1 MSAGTRR
8 ECDTGS
14 GSRTG
19 TIEGRRGTD
28 WVDRLAAELNL
39 EALSAHENEHLLT
52 ASREV
57 AHRVERKAT
66 PLAMY
71 VIGLSVGSQMADRT
85 RDDAIED
92 AIHALLLRLPPAEE
106 S

>member
-1 MSAGTRR
+1 M
-8 ECDTGS
+8 E
-14 GSRTG
+14 
-19 TIEGRRGTD
+19 
-28 WVDRLAAELNL
+28 WVDRLAAELHV
-39 EALSAHENEHLLT
+39 EALSTHERDHLLE

-71 VIGLSVGSQMADRT
+71 VVGLSVGAQMGDRK

-92 AIHALLLRLPPAEE
+92 AIHALLLRLPEPDEG
-106 S
+106 

>member
-1 MSAGTRR
+1 M
-8 ECDTGS
+8 E
-14 GSRTG
+14 
-19 TIEGRRGTD
+19 
-28 WVDRLAAELNL
+28 WVDKLAGELQL
-39 EALSAHENEHLLT
+39 GALTKHERDHVLT

-71 VIGLSVGSQMADRT
+71 VIGLSVGRQLADRS

-92 AIHALLLRLPPAEE
+92 AIHTLLLRLPEATEDGTPAEA
-106 S
+106 

>member
-1 MSAGTRR
+1 M
-8 ECDTGS
+8 
-14 GSRTG
+14 
-19 TIEGRRGTD
+19 D
-28 WVDRLAAELNL
+28 WVDRLAAELHL
-39 EALSAHENEHLLT
+39 DALSAHENEHLLS

-71 VIGLSVGSQMADRT
+71 VIGLSVGSQLADRT

>member
-1 MSAGTRR
+1 MNALANELRL
-8 ECDTGS
+8 GS
-14 GSRTG
+14 LSKH
-19 TIEGRRGTD
+19 
-28 WVDRLAAELNL
+28 
-39 EALSAHENEHLLT
+39 EADHLLA

-71 VIGLSVGSQMADRT
+71 VVGLAVGRQLADQA

-92 AIHALLLRLPPAEE
+92 VIHTLLVRLPAEAD
-106 S
+106 

>member
-1 MSAGTRR
+1 MRPPCA
-8 ECDTGS
+8 
-14 GSRTG
+14 
-19 TIEGRRGTD
+19 RGEAEVDWTD
-28 WVDRLAAELNL
+28 GLASELRL
-39 EALSAHENEHLLT
+39 EALSKHERDHLLE

-71 VIGLSVGSQMADRT
+71 VVGLSVGRQMAERS

-92 AIHALLLRLPPAEE
+92 AIHTLLVRLPAAEE
-106 S
+106 G

>member
-1 MSAGTRR
+1 M
-8 ECDTGS
+8 E
-14 GSRTG
+14 
-19 TIEGRRGTD
+19 
-28 WVDRLAAELNL
+28 WVNALASELRVEPL
-39 EALSAHENEHLLT
+39 SKHEADHLLS

-71 VIGLSVGSQMADRT
+71 VVGLAVGRQLGERS

-92 AIHALLLRLPPAEE
+92 AIHALLIRLPDEP
-106 S
+106 SD

>member
-1 MSAGTRR
+1 M
-8 ECDTGS
+8 E
-14 GSRTG
+14 
-19 TIEGRRGTD
+19 
-28 WVDRLAAELNL
+28 WVDRLAAEFQL
-39 EALSAHENEHLLT
+39 EPLSAHENEHLLT

-71 VIGLSVGSQMADRT
+71 VLGLSVGSQMADRK

-92 AIHALLLRLPPAEE
+92 AIHALLLRLPPVDED
-106 S
+106 

>member
-1 MSAGTRR
+1 M
-8 ECDTGS
+8 E
-14 GSRTG
+14 
-19 TIEGRRGTD
+19 
-28 WVDRLAAELNL
+28 WVDRLAAELHL
-39 EALSAHENEHLLT
+39 EALSGHEKEHLLS

-71 VIGLSVGSQMADRT
+71 VLGLSVGTQLADRT

-92 AIHALLLRLPPAEE
+92 AVHALLLRLPRIEE

>member
-1 MSAGTRR
+1 M
-8 ECDTGS
+8 E
-14 GSRTG
+14 
-19 TIEGRRGTD
+19 
-28 WVDRLAAELNL
+28 WVDRLAAELHL
-39 EALSAHENEHLLT
+39 EALSAHEKEHLLS

-71 VIGLSVGSQMADRT
+71 VLGLSVGTQLADRT

-92 AIHALLLRLPPAEE
+92 AVHALLLRLPRVEE

>member
-1 MSAGTRR
+1 M
-8 ECDTGS
+8 E
-14 GSRTG
+14 
-19 TIEGRRGTD
+19 
-28 WVDRLAAELNL
+28 WVDGLAAELHL
-39 EALSAHENEHLLT
+39 EALSAHEKEHLLS

-71 VIGLSVGSQMADRT
+71 VLGLSVGTQVADRT

-92 AIHALLLRLPPAEE
+92 AVHALLLRLPRAEE

>member
-1 MSAGTRR
+1 M
-8 ECDTGS
+8 E
-14 GSRTG
+14 
-19 TIEGRRGTD
+19 
-28 WVDRLAAELNL
+28 WVDRLAAELHL
-39 EALSAHENEHLLT
+39 EALSTHERDHLLT

-71 VIGLSVGSQMADRT
+71 VVGLSVGAQIGDRK

-92 AIHALLLRLPPAEE
+92 AIHALLLRLPEPEDD
-106 S
+106 

>member
-1 MSAGTRR
+1 M
-8 ECDTGS
+8 
-14 GSRTG
+14 
-19 TIEGRRGTD
+19 D
-28 WVDRLAAELNL
+28 WVDRLAAELHL
-39 EALSAHENEHLLT
+39 DALSAHENEHLLT

-71 VIGLSVGSQMADRT
+71 VIGLSVGTQADRT

-92 AIHALLLRLPPAEE
+92 AVHALLLRLPPAEE
-106 S
+106 P

>member
-1 MSAGTRR
+1 M
-8 ECDTGS
+8 
-14 GSRTG
+14 
-19 TIEGRRGTD
+19 D
-28 WVDRLAAELNL
+28 WVDGLAGELKL
-39 EALSAHENEHLLT
+39 ETLSKHENDHLLSA
-52 ASREV
+52 AREV

-71 VIGLSVGSQMADRT
+71 VVGLAVGAQMAHRK

-92 AIHALLLRLPPAEE
+92 AIHALLLRLPPPQE

>member
-1 MSAGTRR
+1 M
-8 ECDTGS
+8 E
-14 GSRTG
+14 
-19 TIEGRRGTD
+19 
-28 WVDRLAAELNL
+28 WVDRLAGELRL
-39 EALSAHENEHLLT
+39 EALSAHEKDHLLT

-71 VIGLSVGSQMADRT
+71 VLGLSVGSQLADRT

-106 S
+106 P